1 MAREVVYLN
10 LNWFVDECRDDF
22 MKFSLVVDSSLN
34 VCNSYAEQGRV
45 KGFFYTTFKWNASTS
60 RALSTEQLKLRNC
73 VNDSKAIDGSFA
85 TLNEFR

>member
-45 KGFFYTTFKWNASTS
+45 KGFFTQ
-60 RALSTEQLKLRNC
+60 LSSGMQAHLER
-73 VNDSKAIDGSFA
+73 
-85 TLNEFR
+85 FRQSN

>member
-45 KGFFYTTFKWNASTS
+45 KGFLHNFQVECKHISSAFD
-60 RALSTEQLKLRNC
+60 RAIKVAQLC
-73 VNDSKAIDGSFA
+73 EWF
-85 TLNEFR
+85 